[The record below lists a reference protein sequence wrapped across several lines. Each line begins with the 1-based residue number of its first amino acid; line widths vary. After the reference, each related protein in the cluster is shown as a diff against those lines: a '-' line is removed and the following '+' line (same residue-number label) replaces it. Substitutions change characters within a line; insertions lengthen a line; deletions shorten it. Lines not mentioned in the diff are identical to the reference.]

1 MIQQFVNRKEELS
14 ILEERFRSRQ
24 PEFIV
29 VYGRRRVG
37 KTELAIR
44 FVTGKPGI
52 YFLAGEKSNAENL
65 EEMKGIMA
73 DFLKNEEFGMIKFE
87 NWVALFKSFS
97 DRIKEKT
104 VVIIDEFPYL
114 VNENRTVP
122 SEFQKIWD
130 MYLSKNDKIMLIIV
144 GSSISMMEELLGSK
158 SPLFGRRTAQLE
170 IKPVSIFHTRSFL
183 PAYSFEDCIRTY
195 GCTDGIPLYLNHFD
209 PGQSV
214 FENMKNVFFKKEALL
229 YSEADFLLMQ
239 EFREPAKYFAILKAI
254 SFGYVRQ
261 NEIVNYTSIDKSIIS
276 KYLQNLEKIR
286 IITKEFP
293 VTEKKEKKKNSRYI
307 FSDNYFRFWFRHV
320 YPNRTLIERRDD
332 TAFTSMKKTYDM
344 YLGAV
349 FEKVASEFL
358 WETKPFGFNLLGR
371 WWHKD
376 KEIDLAALN
385 NNENKIYFIECKWM
399 NLSKG
404 KAGKLLNELKEKSM
418 FVDWKKDAKKYYVI
432 IAKKVENKEVFKKEG
447 YYVFDMDDMSKIMG

>member
-1 MIQQFVNRKEELS
+1 MIQQFINRKDELS
-14 ILEERFRSRQ
+14 ILEERFKTRK

-37 KTELAIR
+37 KTELAVH
-44 FVTGKPGI
+44 FMTGKPGV

-65 EEMKGIMA
+65 EEMKSTMA
-73 DFLKNEEFGMIKFE
+73 DFLKDEEFGMIQFE
-87 NWVALFKSFS
+87 TWVQLFKSFS

-114 VNENRTVP
+114 VNENRAVP

-130 MYLSKNDKIMLIIV
+130 MHLSKNDKIMLIIV
-144 GSSISMMEELLGSK
+144 GSSISMMEELLSSK
-158 SPLFGRRTAQLE
+158 SPLFGRRTGQLE
-170 IKPVSIFHTRSFL
+170 IKPVSIFHTKGFL
-183 PAYSFEDCIRTY
+183 PAYSFDDCIRAY

-209 PGQSV
+209 TGQNV
-214 FENMKNVFFKKEALL
+214 FENMKNVFFKKDALL

-239 EFREPAKYFAILKAI
+239 EFRELAKYFAILKAI
-254 SFGYVRQ
+254 SFGYLRQ
-261 NEIVNYTSIDKSIIS
+261 NEIVNHTTIDKSIIS

-286 IITKEFP
+286 VIIKEFP
-293 VTEKKEKKKNSRYI
+293 VTEKNEKRKNARYI
-307 FSDNYFRFWFRHV
+307 FADNYFRFWFRYV
-320 YPNRTLIERRDD
+320 YPNRTLIERRSDI
-332 TAFTSMKKTYDM
+332 AFSSMKKTYNM
-344 YLGAV
+344 YLGTV

-358 WETKPFGFNLLGR
+358 WETRPFRFNLLGR

-376 KEIDLAALN
+376 NEIDLVALN
-385 NNENKIYFIECKWM
+385 NNENQIYFIECKWM

-404 KAGKLLNELKEKSM
+404 KVKKLLNELKEKSII
-418 FVDWKKDAKKYYVI
+418 VDSKKDTKKYYGI
-432 IAKKVENKEVFKKEG
+432 IAKKVENKDFFRTEG